1 MKILVIALSGIG
13 DALLFTP
20 ALQRLRQASPNSK
33 IDLLVMFKGV
43 KDIYEKL
50 PQVNNVL
57 FHDFLNESK
66 YKSLLF
72 VLSLRKKYDYTI
84 NVYPSNRKEYNLISF
99 IINAKY
105 RFAVKYLRKD
115 FINLGFLH
123 NVRIEEND
131 KLHNVEEN
139 FLMIEKLLQ
148 EKFDSIPPLQ
158 IELDSNDLIY
168 AKDLLNELK
177 IQKDDLVVGFHPGCN
192 TLKNHDK
199 RRWEAIKFGELARL
213 IIHNY
218 DAKILLFG
226 GQEENSLKEEIKNVA
241 KNPNVISINSFS
253 LSNTAAVMKRCDVF
267 ITNDS
272 SLMHVAAAL
281 KLNVIS
287 IIGPTNLNYIYPWQ
301 TNYKVASLNLDCA
314 PCFYYSPKPLTCS
327 RNDVKFKCIKELSVD
342 LVFEKFEDMI
352 EENFT
357 LKNLQ

>member
-20 ALQRLRQASPNSK
+20 ALQKLRQASPNSK

-50 PQVNNVL
+50 PYVNQIF
-57 FHDFLNESK
+57 FHDFINETK
-66 YKSLLF
+66 FKSLLF
-72 VLSLRKKYDYTI
+72 VYSLRKKYDYTI
-84 NVYPSNRKEYNLISF
+84 NVYPSNRKEYNLISR
-99 IINAKY
+99 IIGAKH
-105 RFAVKYLRKD
+105 RFAIKYLRKD
-115 FINLGFLH
+115 FINLGFLN
-123 NVRIEEND
+123 NVRILEND
-131 KLHNVEEN
+131 SLHNVEEN
-139 FLMIEKLLQ
+139 FLMVEKLLQ
-148 EKFDSIPPLQ
+148 EKFDSIPSLQ
-158 IELDSNDLIY
+158 IELDSTDLIY
-168 AKDLLNELK
+168 AKDFLTEMQ

-199 RRWEAIKFGELARL
+199 RRWDTKKFGELAKK

-226 GQEENSLKEEIKNVA
+226 GQEENKLKDEIKSIANH
-241 KNPNVISINSFS
+241 KNVISVNTFS

-281 KLNVIS
+281 KLNIIS

-301 TNYKVASLNLDCA
+301 TKFKVASLNLNCS
-314 PCFYYSPKPLTCS
+314 PCFYYSPKPLTCN
-327 RNDVKFKCIKELSVD
+327 RKDVKFKCIKELSVD
-342 LVFEKFEDMI
+342 LVFDKFEDVI

-357 LKNLQ
+357 LKS